1 MTEYDKI
8 ELINNMIKNVIDLSK
23 EVEGRSSFRLQSIDN
38 LEDALYMNALQMQRI
53 KRLKE
58 TR

>member
-8 ELINNMIKNVIDLSK
+8 ELINNMIRNVIDLSK
-23 EVEGRSSFRLQSIDN
+23 EAEGRSSFRLQSIDN
-38 LEDALYMNALQMQRI
+38 LEDALYANALQLQRI

-58 TR
+58 VR